1 MDNGDGLGGNKK
13 KKKVFLVQTSSLPQ
27 TEGMFPCFLSFHFSL
42 GIKKKKAGREWRWGD
57 ERRVLSSE
65 MRAGMKQN
73 MDLELLLRCCHQSAV
88 SLWQLLISRAECQL
102 ESFPDLLDLFHATI
116 LAGEKKK

>member
-1 MDNGDGLGGNKK
+1 MVREATKKKEGVFGSDVLPPTDGGN
-13 KKKVFLVQTSSLPQ
+13 VSLL
-27 TEGMFPCFLSFHFSL
+27 FVLSFFF
-42 GIKKKKAGREWRWGD
+42 GDKKKKAGREWRWGD